1 MTTVAIDKLKAII
14 ERVETL
20 EDQKSEIAA
29 QTKEIL
35 DGARADGFDIPT
47 LKKVMRLRK
56 MKREDLQTQ
65 DALLQLY
72 RDAVG
77 V

>member
-20 EDQKSEIAA
+20 DEQKTEVSA
-29 QTKEIL
+29 QMKEIL
-35 DGARADGFDIPT
+35 DVARSDGFDVSII
-47 LKKVMRLRK
+47 KKVMRLRK
-56 MKREDLQTQ
+56 MKHEDLQTQ
-65 DALLQLY
+65 DSLLQLY

>member
-20 EDQKSEIAA
+20 EEQKTEVAS
-29 QTKEIL
+29 QVKEIL

-47 LKKVMRLRK
+47 IKKVMRLRK